1 MIKTKLR
8 IAKPW
13 SKVKPEEVEEIGEE
27 ITRKILE

>member
-13 SKVKPEEVEEIGEE
+13 SKLKPEEIGEE
-27 ITRKILE
+27 ITRKVLE